1 MEVGAGTGVFL
12 ETGEWQGPG
21 EHCRVRT
28 PPSPTRLQ
36 SQETGPCSFV
46 YKCRVAFG
54 EQGWGQSV
62 SKRKEK
68 GLGVKKRGFACCS
81 LLKSLCL
88 MLCQEEK

>member
-1 MEVGAGTGVFL
+1 MGVGQGLGSFWNL
-12 ETGEWQGPG
+12 GPG
-21 EHCRVRT
+21 STTEC
-28 PPSPTRLQ
+28 PPHQGLQ

-62 SKRKEK
+62 SKRKGK
-68 GLGVKKRGFACCS
+68 SLGVKTRGFAHCF

-88 MLCQEEK
+88 LLCKEEK